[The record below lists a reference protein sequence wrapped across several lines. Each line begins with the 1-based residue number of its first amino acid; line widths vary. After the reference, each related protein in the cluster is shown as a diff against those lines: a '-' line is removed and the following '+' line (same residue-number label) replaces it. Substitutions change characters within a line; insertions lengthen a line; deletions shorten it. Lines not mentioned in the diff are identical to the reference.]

1 MKMNPLSTLLRINW
15 SGARLRVL
23 DLALSVAALV
33 YGLMSGTPL
42 LIWIGV
48 AAIALSLLN
57 PMGRIQRGLARFV
70 KPAGRR

>member
-1 MKMNPLSTLLRINW
+1 
-15 SGARLRVL
+15 
-23 DLALSVAALV
+23 VAALV

-70 KPAGRR
+70 KPAGRG